1 MLSNEKVY
9 GGNGNYY
16 NLCDH
21 YWEEGSCTEGLSC
34 IICGAV
40 SSYAPG
46 HQWIDA
52 TCATAKTCDLCG
64 TTEGEAQGHSYE
76 GVVTEPDCTHAG
88 FTTYTC
94 TACGDIY
101 YDDYVAPLGH
111 ETYSYSFANGVHSLT
126 CSLCGVTENMTST
139 DGKQFKFNTASPAL
153 AVDIVMNIAVTLP
166 AGFTNPYM
174 VVEFNGTTTTLNDY
188 TIDQSNGRCVFAFPG
203 INPQVMGDTF
213 VATLYADVDGVQVTV
228 ELEYSMLK
236 YINSQLKKSTISDA
250 LRTALS
256 DLVMYGEANQVY
268 EGYKTDALLSSL
280 LEDAA
285 KENLTPSTFVNLDAG
300 YNQMAI
306 TGTAHSSIDLKGVSM
321 ALGSKIM
328 VRMTVYCADP
338 SAYTVKVTIN
348 GEDHLYPVSQLPLAA
363 GYTDRYVLEFDQ
375 IRATQFGEVITFS
388 FLDADG
394 NQLGRTLTYS
404 VYTYVQKNQGSANAN
419 LANLLKAIYNY
430 GESVKNI

>member
-1 MLSNEKVY
+1 MTAEQFASGEVAYLLQGDQTEQVWGQLIGAEPYPVLSKDKVY
-9 GGNGNYY
+9 GGNGHYY
-16 NLCDH
+16 NDCEH
-21 YWEEGSCTEGLSC
+21 YWEGGSCSEGISC

-40 SSYAPG
+40 SSFAPG
-46 HQWIDA
+46 HEWQEA
-52 TCATAKTCDLCG
+52 TCTVPQMCSVCG
-64 TTEGEAQGHSYE
+64 AIEG
-76 GVVTEPDCTHAG
+76 D
-88 FTTYTC
+88 
-94 TACGDIY
+94 
-101 YDDYVAPLGH
+101 PLGH
-111 ETYSYSFANGVHSLT
+111 ESYSYSFANGVHSLT

-285 KENLTPSTFVNLDAG
+285 KENLTPRTFVNLDAG

-363 GYTDRYVLEFDQ
+363 GFTDRYVLEFDQ

-388 FLDADG
+388 FQDAEG